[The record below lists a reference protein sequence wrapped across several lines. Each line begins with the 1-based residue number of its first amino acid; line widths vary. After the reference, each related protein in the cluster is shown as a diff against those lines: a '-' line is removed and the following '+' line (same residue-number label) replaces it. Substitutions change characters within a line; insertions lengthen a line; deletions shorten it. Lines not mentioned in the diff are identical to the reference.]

1 MQPSDALVQEVIR
14 RARVLRAR
22 QLRKR
27 KRLLS
32 IGCIALSLLLVFL
45 LHGKT
50 GMTVAANTEFY
61 GSLVF
66 EGYGSLYII
75 IAVSFFLAGILAGL
89 GLDALRRRRRQRRI
103 QRYTEKWVGKG
114 GPATPAPKKP
124 QNP

>member
-27 KRLLS
+27 KLLLS
-32 IGCIALSLLLVFL
+32 VGCIALSLLLVFL

-66 EGYGSLYII
+66 EGHGSLYII

-89 GLDALRRRRRQRRI
+89 GLDALRRQRRQRRI
-103 QRYTEKWVGKG
+103 QRYTEKWLGEG
-114 GPATPAPKKP
+114 EPGTPASKKP